1 MLYYLYDNW
10 SRINSLVLNRDK
22 RSFFEFYFSQVS
34 GSLIVLGGRD
44 GGSQPMAL
52 GDMEQLEVES
62 K

>member
-1 MLYYLYDNW
+1 M
-10 SRINSLVLNRDK
+10 SLLSETNRWTESPALNQERH
-22 RSFFEFYFSQVS
+22 FSSAVKVS

-52 GDMEQLEVES
+52 GDMEQLDVQS